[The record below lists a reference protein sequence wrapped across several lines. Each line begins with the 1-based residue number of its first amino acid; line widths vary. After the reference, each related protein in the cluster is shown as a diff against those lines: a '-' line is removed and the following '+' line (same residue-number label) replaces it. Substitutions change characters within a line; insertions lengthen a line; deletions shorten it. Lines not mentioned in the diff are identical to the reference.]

1 MLIHRNDIIEGLIR
15 IRIGDVDP
23 NIMTK
28 LITKMGKRKTNNELC
43 ELYYTAT
50 KCHIRQVFSNY
61 FIALT

>member
-15 IRIGDVDP
+15 IRIGDIDP
-23 NIMTK
+23 DIMAK
-28 LITKMGKRKTNNELC
+28 LITKMGKHNNDELC
-43 ELYYTAT
+43 ELYYIAT

>member
-15 IRIGDVDP
+15 IRIGDIDP
-23 NIMTK
+23 DIMAK
-28 LITKMGKRKTNNELC
+28 LIVKMGKHNNDELC